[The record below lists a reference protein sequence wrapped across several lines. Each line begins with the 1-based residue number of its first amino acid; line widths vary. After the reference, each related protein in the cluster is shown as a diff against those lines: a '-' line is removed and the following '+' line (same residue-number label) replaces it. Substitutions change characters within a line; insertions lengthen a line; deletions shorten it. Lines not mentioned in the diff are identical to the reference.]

1 MDSSGILGLR
11 EDLQKL
17 IIGEE
22 EEPGKG
28 HTFRFKVVTK
38 TLLDLVKQ
46 LVALSEVLKESVV

>member
-17 IIGEE
+17 IIREKEESGE
-22 EEPGKG
+22 G
-28 HTFRFKVVTK
+28 HAFCFKVVTK
-38 TLLDLVKQ
+38 SLLDLVKQ